1 MNASKRDEAVSR
13 TREADARSASRTRD
27 STSRMNLS
35 HPALQA
41 QEHPAGVSSEVA
53 RQRLLRDG
61 PNELPRSR
69 TRSLLASA
77 AHALS
82 EPMLGLLAFAALVY
96 FALGDRVEA
105 LFLMASV
112 VVIMAIALYQEHKTE
127 RVLTALRDLAAP
139 RALVIR
145 DAIEQ
150 RIPGREVV
158 IDDLLVIREGDRV
171 AADGQLIES
180 ADLRVDESLLTGESV
195 PVAKR
200 SRRSSGSSDPESERV
215 YAGTLVVAG
224 HGVACVTAVGGQSEF
239 GRIGRTIES
248 LDTQPTA
255 LQIEVR
261 RLVLAFSVG
270 AFLLC
275 GMLVTILGLHRGQW
289 LDAILAGLTLAM
301 AILPEE
307 FPVVLTVFLALG
319 AWRMTR
325 VQVLTR
331 HLAAIEALG
340 AATVLCVDK
349 TGTMTQNRMSI
360 RRIFAD
366 GRRFDVRSPAE
377 TPLPEAFANVVR
389 VGARASE
396 PRPFDPMERAFFE
409 LDRAATGELELL
421 RRYPLA
427 PHRLALTHVWRDA
440 RCGKQTAAAKGAPEA
455 IVGLCRLGAD
465 EAAAV
470 MAETSD
476 MAASGL
482 RVLGV
487 AEAAVDSQMLPDDPA
502 QFRFAFV
509 GLVGLADPLRPSVP
523 EAMRECR
530 AAGVRVIM
538 ITGDFPLTARAIARE
553 AGLAEHPVV
562 VTGSDLERMSDD
574 ELAARLPGVNVFARV
589 LPAQKLRIVDALK
602 HRREIVAMT
611 GDGVNDAPALKAADI
626 SIAMGARGT
635 DVAREA
641 AALVLLDDDFGSIVR
656 AIRQGRTIFDN
667 LRKVMSY
674 IVSVHLPIAGL
685 GLLPVLVNAP
695 LMLFPAH
702 VVFLEFVID
711 PACSIAF
718 EAEPAEPDVMERPPR
733 SARRRLL
740 GARPLALAILQGTIA
755 LAFVLSVYVVA
766 MALGF
771 PETRVRLLSFTA
783 IVVANLSLIL
793 FARSPGR
800 GFLRHVIAGNRSLW
814 SVVIATIVGYA
825 MVASVPGLREVF
837 RMARPVPSDAAV
849 LGIATLLLW
858 AALAALG
865 VVYARSATG
874 RRRPTTS

>member
-1 MNASKRDEAVSR
+1 
-13 TREADARSASRTRD
+13 
-27 STSRMNLS
+27 MNLAD
-35 HPALQA
+35 HALPAQRG
-41 QEHPAGVSSEVA
+41 PTGVSSEVA
-53 RQRLLRDG
+53 RQRLARDG

-82 EPMLGLLAFAALVY
+82 EPMLGLLVLAALVY

-145 DAIEQ
+145 DGIEQ

-171 AADGQLIES
+171 AADGQLLES
-180 ADLRVDESLLTGESV
+180 ADLRVDESLLTGESL

-200 SRRSSGSSDPESERV
+200 SRRSSESDGPQNDRI
-215 YAGTLVVAG
+215 YAGTLAVAG
-224 HGVACVTAVGGQSEF
+224 HGIACVTAVGGQSEF

-261 RLVLAFSVG
+261 KLVLAFSAG

-275 GMLVTILGLHRGQW
+275 GVLVTILGLHRGQW

-349 TGTMTQNRMSI
+349 TGTLTQNRMSI

-366 GRRFDVRSPAE
+366 GRRLDVRSPAE
-377 TPLPEAFANVVR
+377 SPLPEPFANVVR
-389 VGARASE
+389 IGARASE
-396 PRPFDPMERAFFE
+396 PRPFDPMERAFLE
-409 LDRAATGELELL
+409 LDGAAAGDLELL

-427 PHRLALTHVWRDA
+427 PHRLAVTHVWRDA

-455 IVGLCRLGAD
+455 IVGLCHLRSD
-465 EAAAV
+465 EADAV
-470 MAETSD
+470 MAEASD

-487 AEAAVDSQMLPDDPA
+487 AEAGLGSNMLPDDPA
-502 QFRFAFV
+502 KFRFAFV

-553 AGLAEHPVV
+553 ADLAELPVV
-562 VTGSDLERMSDD
+562 VTGNELEGMSED
-574 ELAARLPGVNVFARV
+574 ELAARLPDVNVFARV
-589 LPAQKLRIVDALK
+589 VPAQKLRIVDALK
-602 HRREIVAMT
+602 RRSEIVAMT
-611 GDGVNDAPALKAADI
+611 GDGVNDAPALKSADI
-626 SIAMGARGT
+626 GIAMGARGS

-685 GLLPVLVNAP
+685 GLVPVLLNAP
-695 LMLFPAH
+695 LILFPAH

-718 EAEPAEPDVMERPPR
+718 EAEPAERDVMQRPPR
-733 SARRRLL
+733 TARRRLL
-740 GARPLALAILQGTIA
+740 GARPLALAILEGAIA
-755 LAFVLSVYVVA
+755 LAFALSVYAIA

-783 IVVANLSLIL
+783 IVIANLSLIL

-814 SVVIATIVGYA
+814 AVVIAAVVGYTT
-825 MVASVPGLREVF
+825 VVSVPALRQVF
-837 RMARPVPSDAAV
+837 RMSAPIPSDAAV
-849 LGIATLLLW
+849 VGIATLLLGT
-858 AALAALG
+858 ALAGLG
-865 VVYARSATG
+865 VAYGRFAAR
-874 RRRPTTS
+874 RRRPTMG